1 MKIAII
7 GEVIFDEYIFSEE
20 MEKPS
25 KENITAVKYKYKE
38 TYTGGVLAIAKNLS
52 EFIKN

>member
-1 MKIAII
+1 MNT
-7 GEVIFDEYIFSEE
+7 YISEE

-52 EFIKN
+52 EFCKKIDVYSRKFYLI

>member
-1 MKIAII
+1 
-7 GEVIFDEYIFSEE
+7 

-38 TYTGGVLAIAKNLS
+38 TYTGGVLVTAKNLS
-52 EFIKN
+52 EFCKKLMYIQQEILPHLKAIK